1 MSIERA
7 LNVTS
12 TAEAQ
17 ILYDDWAENYDRDLL
32 GADQDYVAPV
42 IASEYVVKYVGSSA
56 IAKSRIL
63 DAGCGTGLV
72 GANLAKLGAT
82 QIDGI
87 DLSQGML
94 KVAERSG
101 AYQSLSTTDLSKP
114 LSQASNSYD
123 TVVCVG
129 TMTEGHVGPEAF
141 DEFVRIV
148 RPGGFVVATVYEA
161 VWEKNGYKE
170 KIASLDKSEKVK
182 LLSDQLEDYRRGQ
195 GAHAIMV
202 VLQVQ

>member
-1 MSIERA
+1 MSIQRA
-7 LNVTS
+7 LKVTS

-17 ILYDDWAENYDRDLL
+17 SLYDDWAEDYNRDLL

-42 IASEYVVKYVGSSA
+42 IASEHVVKYIGPSA
-56 IAKSRIL
+56 IAKSKIL

-94 KVAERSG
+94 RVAERSG
-101 AYQSLSTTDLSKP
+101 AYQSLSTTDLSRP
-114 LSQASNSYD
+114 LSQAPRSYD
-123 TVVCVG
+123 VVVCVG
-129 TMTEGHVGPEAF
+129 TMTEGHVGPDAF

-148 RPGGFVVATVYEA
+148 RPGGFIISTVYEA

-170 KIASLDKSEKVK
+170 KVTALDESGKVK
-182 LLSDQLEDYRRGQ
+182 LLSDQMEDYRRGQ
-195 GAHAIMV
+195 GARAVMV
-202 VLQVQ
+202 VLQVR

>member
-32 GADQDYVAPV
+32 GADQNYVAPV
-42 IASEYVVKYVGSSA
+42 IASQYVVKYVGLSA
-56 IAKSRIL
+56 IAKSRVL

-101 AYQSLSTTDLSKP
+101 VYQSLSTTDLSKP

-123 TVVCVG
+123 AVVCVG

-148 RPGGFVVATVYEA
+148 RPGGFIVATVYEA

-170 KIASLDKSEKVK
+170 KIASLDKSGKVK
-182 LLSDQLEDYRRGQ
+182 LLSDQLEDYRRGK
-195 GAHAIMV
+195 
-202 VLQVQ
+202 

>member
-7 LNVTS
+7 LNLTS
-12 TAEAQ
+12 IAETQ
-17 ILYDDWAENYDRDLL
+17 SLYDEWAENYNRDLL
-32 GADQDYVAPV
+32 DADQDYVAPV
-42 IASEYVVKYVGSSA
+42 LASEHVIKYVGPSA
-56 IAKSRIL
+56 VATSKIL

-72 GANLAKLGAT
+72 GVNLARLGAT

-94 KVAERSG
+94 KVAQRSG

-114 LSQASNSYD
+114 LTQASDYYD
-123 TVVCVG
+123 VVVCVG

-148 RPGGFVVATVYEA
+148 RPGGFVVATVYET

-170 KIASLDKSEKVK
+170 KVISLDRLESVK
-182 LLSDQLEDYRRGQ
+182 LLSDQLEDYRRG
-195 GAHAIMV
+195 ARAVMV
-202 VLQVQ
+202 ILRVQ

>member
-32 GADQDYVAPV
+32 GADQNYVAPV
-42 IASEYVVKYVGSSA
+42 IASQYVVKYVGLSA
-56 IAKSRIL
+56 IAKSRVL

-101 AYQSLSTTDLSKP
+101 VYQSLSTTDLSKP
-114 LSQASNSYD
+114 LSQASNYYD
-123 TVVCVG
+123 AVVCVG

-148 RPGGFVVATVYEA
+148 RPGGFIVATVYEA

-170 KIASLDKSEKVK
+170 KIASLDKSGKVK
-182 LLSDQLEDYRRGQ
+182 LLSDQLEDYRRGK
-195 GAHAIMV
+195 GARAIMV
-202 VLQVQ
+202 VLQVY